1 MVFHRWILARVT
13 DVTSRRTTGAVRSP
27 CEYFHVRRDDR
38 GSRAWVGNLRP
49 TTIEGNHPMPAVKK
63 RRQSE
68 EDLPDEQFDDDEEDD
83 EEQMESSNS
92 GIQVNIYEDTLVVE
106 LPRDG
111 NEAETLSRVSKFVD
125 GM

>member
-1 MVFHRWILARVT
+1 
-13 DVTSRRTTGAVRSP
+13 
-27 CEYFHVRRDDR
+27 
-38 GSRAWVGNLRP
+38 
-49 TTIEGNHPMPAVKK
+49 MPAVKK

-68 EDLPDEQFDDDEEDD
+68 EELPDEQFDDEEEADD
-83 EEQMESSNS
+83 EQMESSNN

-111 NEAETLSRVSKFVD
+111 NEAETLSRLSKFVD

>member
-1 MVFHRWILARVT
+1 
-13 DVTSRRTTGAVRSP
+13 
-27 CEYFHVRRDDR
+27 
-38 GSRAWVGNLRP
+38 
-49 TTIEGNHPMPAVKK
+49 MPAVKK

-68 EDLPDEQFDDDEEDD
+68 EDLPDEQFDDEEDD

-111 NEAETLSRVSKFVD
+111 NEAETLSRLSKFVD

>member
-1 MVFHRWILARVT
+1 
-13 DVTSRRTTGAVRSP
+13 
-27 CEYFHVRRDDR
+27 
-38 GSRAWVGNLRP
+38 
-49 TTIEGNHPMPAVKK
+49 MPAVKK

-111 NEAETLSRVSKFVD
+111 NEAETLSRLSKFVD